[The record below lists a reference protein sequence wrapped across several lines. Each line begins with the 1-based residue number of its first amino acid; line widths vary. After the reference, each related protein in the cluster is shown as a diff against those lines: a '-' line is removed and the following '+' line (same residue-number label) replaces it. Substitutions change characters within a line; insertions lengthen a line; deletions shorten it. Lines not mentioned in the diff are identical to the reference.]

1 MITELEMIEIIKNK
15 TIDSQTPE
23 NKHKI
28 MVFAFGEEFIA
39 SKDEGKVW
47 RS

>member
-1 MITELEMIEIIKNK
+1 MTELQMIEIIKNK
-15 TIDSQTPE
+15 TIESQTPE
-23 NKHKI
+23 NKKKV

-47 RS
+47 KS

>member
-1 MITELEMIEIIKNK
+1 MITELEMIDIIKNK

-28 MVFAFGEEFIA
+28 MVFAFGEEFIN
-39 SKDEGKVW
+39 SKNEKKVW
-47 RS
+47 KS